1 MKNRERTLYN
11 VISYVTR
18 SNSTCCFQLTPAAP
32 AFKYSSPFQFMLEV
46 SCWLLGWRNL
56 LEWWRRSNKFGNL
69 VPKKNLMFF
78 STVVTSKPEIARD
91 TPVFWFYHFVL
102 LDAFHHISAI
112 TWDQVFWHWIHLRRR
127 RIKEVE
133 LEDFHACTFLQNGK
147 QNKPHMSHLQLDS
160 LHCCSLTSFML
171 GFT

>member
-1 MKNRERTLYN
+1 MLFSTKPGSTSIQIFQPLSIH
-11 VISYVTR
+11 VR
-18 SNSTCCFQLTPAAP
+18 SEL
-32 AFKYSSPFQFMLEV
+32 L
-46 SCWLLGWRNL
+46 LLGWRNL
-56 LEWWRRSNKFGNL
+56 LEWWRGSNKSGNL
-69 VPKKNLMFF
+69 MPKKNLMFF
-78 STVVTSKPEIARD
+78 STVITSKPEIARD

-112 TWDQVFWHWIHLRRR
+112 TWDQVFWHWIRLRRR
-127 RIKEVE
+127 RIKTWE
-133 LEDFHACTFLQNGK
+133 LEGFHAYTFLQNGK